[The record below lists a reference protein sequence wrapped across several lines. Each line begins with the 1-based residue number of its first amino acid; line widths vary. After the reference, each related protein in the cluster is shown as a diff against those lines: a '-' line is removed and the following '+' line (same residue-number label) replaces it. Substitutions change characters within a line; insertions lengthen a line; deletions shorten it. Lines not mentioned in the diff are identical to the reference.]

1 MRMVD
6 SEAGALE
13 VSVTSVLLV
22 WVLPVPAGWRS
33 ARQVWDVPGAD
44 HGEESCTAGYR
55 RRRPSARWLVLR
67 RRCGSIR
74 KAVAYTLAAVA
85 LRGESQSV
93 ACLS

>member
-1 MRMVD
+1 MSSFLRMREIPLRPMEAASCWSSAMRMVD

-44 HGEESCTAGYR
+44 HGEESRTAGSWGH
-55 RRRPSARWLVLR
+55 RPSARWLVL
-67 RRCGSIR
+67 
-74 KAVAYTLAAVA
+74 
-85 LRGESQSV
+85 
-93 ACLS
+93 

>member
-13 VSVTSVLLV
+13 VSVTSVLLM
-22 WVLPVPAGWRS
+22 WVLPVTAGWRS
-33 ARQVWDVPGAD
+33 ERQVWDVPGAD
-44 HGEESCTAGYR
+44 HGEESCTAGSGGGD
-55 RRRPSARWLVLR
+55 PSARWLVLR

-85 LRGESQSV
+85 PRR
-93 ACLS
+93 